1 MELNTRI
8 PRDVKKTCFVDEWF
22 QSNKLKKKVVNSLLQ
37 GNYCKIFGNTKISNE
52 NFLKILKQIILDY
65 CKKETVLMY
74 YSEHTQ

>member
-1 MELNTRI
+1 VTHTANDLRINIDEIMELNTRI

-52 NFLKILKQIILDY
+52 NFLKILK
-65 CKKETVLMY
+65 
-74 YSEHTQ
+74 